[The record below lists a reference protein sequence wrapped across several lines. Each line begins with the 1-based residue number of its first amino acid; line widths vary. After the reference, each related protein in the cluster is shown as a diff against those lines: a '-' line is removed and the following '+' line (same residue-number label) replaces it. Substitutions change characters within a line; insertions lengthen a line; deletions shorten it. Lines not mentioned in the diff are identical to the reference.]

1 MSLIFQTSLSKAN
14 WKKEKAILVE
24 AGLITEWLDN
34 TWVRFRIG
42 WDGNGIFTAH
52 AGYTNNLNVIIT
64 AKQISAIV
72 LLHKLNPRLTE
83 IDLLK
88 SIKLNQRN
96 KHALSHTKYK
106 DFI

>member
-1 MSLIFQTSLSKAN
+1 MALIFQTSLKKAN
-14 WKKEKAILVE
+14 WQKEKAILVE

-42 WDGNGIFTAH
+42 WSGSGIFTAH
-52 AGYTNNLNVIIT
+52 RGYTNNLNVIIT

-96 KHALSHTKYK
+96 KYALKHTKYK
-106 DFI
+106 NFI